1 MGQAERARMKIL
13 ITGGSG
19 FIGAPLVKKLLG
31 SGHELLIY
39 DVLPDFKAL
48 GQAAKEV
55 KMVRGD
61 VSNWAELYDACKSF
75 EPDGIIHLAAL
86 ISQHAEQRPL
96 EALKINV
103 NGTVTAFEIARKL
116 GVKRIVFPSTV
127 ATFNS
132 EVPSPVSDDE
142 RQRPNTVYGITKVF
156 CELWGNY
163 YHERYGIDFRS
174 VRLPSVI
181 GPGRTN
187 GGASVYA
194 SLMIEMPARGL
205 AYEIHAA
212 PESSIPLLYIQD
224 AVHAVVALLEA
235 KHSPRTV
242 YNASGIAPK
251 ASEIASEVKKQIP
264 QADIKFKPD
273 SGVVQM
279 LKQWQQ
285 MDSASFE
292 KDIGWSISFPL
303 EKLVADF
310 IGVIRK
316 MNSSANQENAILLEE
331 ARAEPH

>member
-1 MGQAERARMKIL
+1 MRVL
-13 ITGGSG
+13 ITGGTG
-19 FIGAPLVKKLLG
+19 FIGSPLTEALVSKG
-31 SGHELLIY
+31 NEVLIY
-39 DVLPDFKAL
+39 DAFPNVHSLKNDIIDKI
-48 GQAAKEV
+48 EIV
-55 KMVRGD
+55 KGD
-61 VSNWAELYDACKSF
+61 VNSWTDLFDAVKRFS
-75 EPDGIIHLAAL
+75 PDAIIHLAAF
-86 ISQHAEQRPL
+86 ISQHAEQHPL
-96 EALKINV
+96 QAVELNV
-103 NGTVTAFEIARKL
+103 GGTITVLEIAKKL
-116 GVKRIVFPSTV
+116 GVNKIILPSTV

-132 EVPSPVSDDE
+132 SVAAPISDDAV
-142 RQRPNTVYGITKVF
+142 QRPTTIYGITKVF
-156 CELWGNY
+156 CELWGTY
-163 YHERYGIDFRS
+163 SHDKYGVDFRA